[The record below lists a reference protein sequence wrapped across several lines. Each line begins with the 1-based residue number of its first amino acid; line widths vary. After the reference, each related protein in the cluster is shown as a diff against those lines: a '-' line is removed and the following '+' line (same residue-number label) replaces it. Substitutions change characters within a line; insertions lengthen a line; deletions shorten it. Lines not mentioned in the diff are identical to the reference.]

1 MRLKNTLARHTF
13 KREDAI
19 PEVDILGVRV
29 HQVSS
34 SDIQSII
41 LRRVRANERGLFL
54 YVHLHSINLAQ
65 ADEELRDVLNSATI
79 TYCDGEGVRV
89 GARILG
95 RSLPERIPLTRWI
108 YPLLDFCACN
118 SLSVYCVGTENR
130 IIHRAVELLRER
142 FPALNIV
149 GYHDGFFHT
158 SGDGLSDVLRD
169 IHNTRP
175 NILIVGMGTPLQEL
189 WIRDH
194 WDELQAGC
202 ILSAGSCFDYIAGE
216 KQACPAWMADHGL
229 EWLHRLFREPRR
241 VWRRY
246 LIGIPLFFWRLLR
259 QRSKM

>member
-1 MRLKNTLARHTF
+1 MRLKNSLARHTF
-13 KREDAI
+13 NREDTV

-29 HQVSS
+29 HQILA

-41 LRRVRANERGLFL
+41 LRMIRGNERGVFL
-54 YVHLHSINLAQ
+54 YVHLHSINIAQ
-65 ADEELRDVLNSATI
+65 TDTDLRDVLNAATI
-79 TYCDGEGVRV
+79 TYCDGEGVRL

-95 RSLPERIPLTRWI
+95 HSLPERIPLTRWI
-108 YPLLDFCACN
+108 YPLLDFCARN
-118 SLSVYCVGTENR
+118 HLSVYCVGTENR
-130 IIHRAVELLRER
+130 IIHRAVELLREG

-149 GYHDGFFHT
+149 GYHDGFFH
-158 SGDGLSDVLRD
+158 SREDEVNEVLQS
-169 IHNTRP
+169 IHAARP
-175 NILIVGMGTPLQEL
+175 DILIVGMGTPLQEL

-194 WDELQAGC
+194 WDVLQAGC

-246 LIGIPLFFWRLLR
+246 LIGIPVFLWRILR
-259 QRSKM
+259 QRFSM